1 MILDTILKE
10 LSQPSVEEW
19 ERHYTFE
26 LKQSRSKDANV
37 VHMHSTPIEKIS
49 SLPMAFP
56 IEMGITTQL
65 PGIITFLLEGMIS
78 SEVGDTLEY
87 ETHDC
92 SNNEVEIGQGL
103 YLTWE
108 ESNIPVPSPP
118 SAFNLQIQLHLYA
131 RIKGQRAKG
140 N

>member
-1 MILDTILKE
+1 MFNTVLKE
-10 LSQPSVEEW
+10 LSRPCVKEW
-19 ERHYTFE
+19 EKSFTFE
-26 LKQSRSKDANV
+26 RYRTPHHDNV
-37 VHMHSTPIEKIS
+37 VVLKHPPIEKLS
-49 SLPMAFP
+49 SPPMAFP

-118 SAFNLQIQLHLYA
+118 FAFNLQIQLHLYA
-131 RIKGQRAKG
+131 RIKGQRATE
-140 N
+140 